1 MNKQA
6 EPTQAHA
13 LLIDARGSSVVD
25 EREDGFYLIIPEGDD
40 RFIAENEEK
49 AVEVI
54 NNDENLAASIQTYI
68 DEANG
73 KTEET
78 EKEQES
84 GEKENAEAESQE
96 EVQTKTLGQMNKDEL
111 KEEIDR
117 LHEVFDQER
126 QEMQEI
132 IDDQEKKIESYK
144 NALGTNASG
153 RSRVVVEHEGNTYE
167 VITPSF
173 KFEGE
178 THQAEELPE
187 NKELFVK
194 LLNKGFGGIRKV

>member
-6 EPTQAHA
+6 EPTQAHQ

-25 EREDGFYLIIPEGDD
+25 EREDGFYLIIPEGED

-49 AVEVI
+49 AVEAI
-54 NNDENLAASIQTYI
+54 NNDENLASAIQTYI

-73 KTEET
+73 KTEEK
-78 EKEQES
+78 EEEQKNEEQE
-84 GEKENAEAESQE
+84 ETQE
-96 EVQTKTLGQMNKDEL
+96 EGETKTIGQMTKDEL
-111 KEEIDR
+111 KDEIDR

-144 NALGTNASG
+144 SALGTNAAG
-153 RSRVVVEHEGNTYE
+153 QNRVVVEHEGNTYE

-178 THQAEELPE
+178 THQAEELTE
-187 NKELFVK
+187 NKELFAK
-194 LLNKGFGGIRKV
+194 LLKKGFGGIRRV